1 MKLYGQGRAAL
12 ADDAVT
18 AERLDW
24 GARRRSR
31 GDPDLV
37 LAPRDGDPRRE
48 PWIAPPWYRP
58 GLGLDLLRRR
68 PARRPHWTYLPG
80 APGVV
85 RGLAKLAEP
94 LATRGQSVGL
104 AGLGRVGGV
113 AATILAAAPTR
124 LSGIRELL
132 IHDIDAANQQRWLLE
147 LGSIARWRGRDGLPL
162 VRAAGPGEMFARC
175 DAFLFAA
182 TDGVPPLGT
191 RGEVRL
197 VQFAPNRVILDGFLA
212 EARRAAFA
220 GLFLIV
226 SDPVEWLAQAA
237 FFDSNCDR
245 EGRFAGDGIAPERIA
260 GLGLG
265 VMWARALAAARR
277 QGWGDAVAGA
287 GAAYGPHSTEV
298 VAFDDVA
305 RPDRERSERLSRAA
319 RECNVKVRDLGHLPY
334 VGPGVSSVGL
344 MLPPLLAGRE
354 VLASVF
360 VDGIYFGAPARL
372 AWGLHPTARRMADE
386 VWSALAALHAQ
397 LRAQAQALDL
407 LWGEGPPPGA
417 RGRSGPRDRDRD

>member
-1 MKLYGQGRAAL
+1 MKLFGQGRAAV
-12 ADDAVT
+12 ADDAAT
-18 AERLDW
+18 AERLSW
-24 GARRRSR
+24 GVRRRSR
-31 GDPDLV
+31 PEPDLIM
-37 LAPRDGDPRRE
+37 APREGDPRRE
-48 PWIAPPWYRP
+48 PWVAPPWYRP
-58 GLGLDLLRRR
+58 ALGLEALRRR
-68 PARRPHWTYLPG
+68 SARRPQWTYLTA

-85 RGLAKLAEP
+85 GALARLAELP
-94 LATRGQSVGL
+94 AARGWSVGL

-113 AATILAAAPTR
+113 AATILAAAPSR
-124 LSGIRELL
+124 LSGIRELV

-147 LGSIARWRGRDGLPL
+147 LGSIARWRGRDELPL
-162 VRAAGPGEMFARC
+162 VRAAGPREIFEGC

-191 RGEVRL
+191 QGEVRM
-197 VQFAPNRVILDGFLA
+197 VQLAPNRAILRGFLA

-226 SDPVEWLAQAA
+226 SDPVEWLAQSV
-237 FFDSNCDR
+237 FFDSNSDH
-245 EGRFAGDGIAPERIA
+245 EGRFTGEGIAPERIA

-265 VMWARALAAARR
+265 VMWARALGAARR
-277 QGWGDAVAGA
+277 RGWSDAVARA
-287 GAAYGPHSTEV
+287 GVAYGPHSKEV

-305 RPDRERSERLSRAA
+305 RPDRARSERLSRAA

-354 VLASVF
+354 ALASVF

-372 AWGLHPTARRMADE
+372 TWGLYPTGRRMADE
-386 VWSALAALHAQ
+386 VWAAIGGLHAR
-397 LRAQAQALDL
+397 LRAQARALDL
-407 LWGEGPPPGA
+407 LWE
-417 RGRSGPRDRDRD
+417 